1 MRENKTNTVTAGLYA
16 LTCSF
21 SNALI
26 MHEVRMRK
34 AFFFLL
40 ATGFVIQG
48 SLSGFNS
55 TVSIVL
61 INLFVHHFPLQQ
73 STIVCHNRVDPN
85 GSRYLLGDME
95 GRLFML
101 LLEKE
106 ELMDGTVA
114 LKDLHVELLGEVSSF
129 SFTLRVLSLCLSTC
143 LSSSIHPVCS
153 STWYNQCPLFL
164 DDFSA
169 CSLFPVSTH
178 FRAFP

>member
-1 MRENKTNTVTAGLYA
+1 
-16 LTCSF
+16 
-21 SNALI
+21 

-34 AFFFLL
+34 AFFLL

-48 SLSGFNS
+48 SLSGLNS

-114 LKDLHVELLGEVSSF
+114 LKDLHVELLGEVSAF
-129 SFTLRVLSLCLSTC
+129 SFTLHVLSLCLCTC
-143 LSSSIHPVCS
+143 LSSSVHPVCS
-153 STWYNQCPLFL
+153 SSWHDQRPLFL

-178 FRAFP
+178 FGTFFRSLRFWQRLIDESTPVK